1 MSVLPNNYPL
11 YLRCLDEALG
21 GFVKEH
27 TTLPF
32 NAFYNPTQ
40 NPHLIALARSFD
52 VDLDTKTPLYQQ
64 HAQLDQPLL
73 KKIYLGTQ
81 LGIQEACHK
90 VFGPVQ
96 VISYAN
102 QEQHPKAPK
111 PALKPFEYQVYLE
124 PNVRSVIDVE
134 RAIHAIKQ
142 VQPIRDRFKRL
153 VIDFPP
159 VDMSL
164 RYVSGASLRAGFDN
178 RFKFSRHFSPPL
190 SWQSRG
196 RFSLDWQK
204 RMRYTATP
212 RTPLSL
218 VVGYRF
224 ALKIQTRS
232 PN

>member
-1 MSVLPNNYPL
+1 MSLLPNHYPL
-11 YLRCLDEALG
+11 YLRCMDEALG
-21 GFVKEH
+21 GFINKH
-27 TTLPF
+27 TSPPF
-32 NAFYNPTQ
+32 NAFYTPTQ
-40 NPHLIALARSFD
+40 NPHLIALARCFD
-52 VDLDTKTPLYQQ
+52 VDLDTKMPLYQQ

-111 PALKPFEYQVYLE
+111 PPLKPFEYQVHLE
-124 PNVRSVIDVE
+124 PNVKSVVDVK
-134 RAIHAIKQ
+134 RAISAIKQ
-142 VQPIRDRFKRL
+142 IQPIRDRFKRL
-153 VIDFPP
+153 VIDFPQ

-178 RFKFSRHFSPPL
+178 RFKFSRTIKPPL
-190 SWQSRG
+190 S
-196 RFSLDWQK
+196 
-204 RMRYTATP
+204 
-212 RTPLSL
+212 
-218 VVGYRF
+218 VVIGHRF

-232 PN
+232 QV